1 MNDLKYL
8 LSLKQGRSK
17 SILTYL
23 QYCWLL
29 KKIKK
34 EKGKGLVAIHFAYTW
49 PCHKKAHEFKVNTII
64 ISTSMTT
71 RLLS

>member
-23 QYCWLL
+23 QYCWML
-29 KKIKK
+29 KKTKK
-34 EKGKGLVAIHFAYTW
+34 EKGKGIVAIHFAYTW
-49 PCHKKAHEFKVNTII
+49 PCHKKKT
-64 ISTSMTT
+64 
-71 RLLS
+71 